1 VDISMSQTP
10 INRKQIAQLI
20 KKTTKKVIAEGGINP
35 STRSGNQELE
45 YVVKRLATQ
54 PFSSLEVAEAL
65 GEALGQKIVALSQQM
80 GKQNLDR
87 AVIWKLV
94 AQKDLPVIVEDTPA
108 STPKTTSQAAA
119 KHFTTSSPT
128 KVVEEAIV
136 EEAVTVHEP
145 AVSEDPLVEVSKAPV
160 TSAVASAV
168 TTVDQAADEDTIA
181 AITED
186 ITNDIP
192 EIEDEEDAESPVA
205 EIEASDRAADPDLA
219 DAEAIEPITELED
232 GLEVDEIGDEE
243 PEKEI
248 EDDEIEPITELEDE
262 DGLEVD
268 ETVAELEDEIGDE
281 FEDDE
286 DDEDEDIN
294 ETENEAAI
302 ESVAELEANEIEA
315 NEIEANEI
323 EATESEETEPSKAE
337 AEFIAEIEPTA
348 EEENSLTEE
357 SLAEEEAEEEPS
369 LSPSRDR

>member
-94 AQKDLPVIVEDTPA
+94 AQKDLPVIGEDTPA

-192 EIEDEEDAESPVA
+192 EIEDEEDVESPVA

-268 ETVAELEDEIGDE
+268 EMVAELEDEIRDE
-281 FEDDE
+281 FEE
-286 DDEDEDIN
+286 DEDEDID
-294 ETENEAAI
+294 EIENEAAI
-302 ESVAELEANEIEA
+302 ESVTEL
-315 NEIEANEI
+315 EANEI